1 MPSAPDP
8 EHDAA
13 DFNSDGPLP
22 PKLVKFR
29 NLTGI
34 GTPRTL
40 ADSEFIRPAK
50 NIGIYARVIAEE
62 RKTGWQ
68 YWFINGLI
76 EACFMSQIAIGASL
90 TALGAANASHIA
102 ITVLGSANTVIA
114 GLQTY
119 LKGQGLP
126 NRLRQYEF
134 SLRKLRE
141 HIEDL
146 ERHFTH
152 EECKLNVDHEIAEVA
167 AMYHAVRQ
175 TAEDNTPDTYLP
187 MAGAGA
193 KLLAKANP
201 KQDNQP
207 PGPSGPS
214 GPTAPALP
222 VSGTETGP
230 EALAASGKPP
240 TADQVAEAGGPE
252 ASKPAPDASKPAT
265 SGKAPT
271 ADETA
276 EAGGPEASKPAPDTS
291 KPTADNDTKKDT
303 EPTPPKSPVP
313 EAHTDDRDVTEN
325 TPLLKH

>member
-1 MPSAPDP
+1 MPSEPDP

-13 DFNSDGPLP
+13 DFTSSGPLP

-34 GTPRTL
+34 GTPKSL
-40 ADSEFIRPAK
+40 VDSGFHRPAK
-50 NIGIYARVIAEE
+50 NTGIYARVIAEE

-68 YWFINGLI
+68 HWFMNGLI

-90 TALGAANASHIA
+90 TALGAADASHVA

-134 SLRKLRE
+134 GLRKLRE

-201 KQDNQP
+201 QQDSRTP
-207 PGPSGPS
+207 APSEPS
-214 GPTAPALP
+214 DPAAPTVDPALAA
-222 VSGTETGP
+222 SGTETGR

-240 TADQVAEAGGPE
+240 TADEVAEAGGSE
-252 ASKPAPDASKPAT
+252 ASKPAPNASKP
-265 SGKAPT
+265 
-271 ADETA
+271 E
-276 EAGGPEASKPAPDTS
+276 
-291 KPTADNDTKKDT
+291 ADNNATKDA

-313 EAHTDDRDVTEN
+313 ETHADNADVTEE

>member
-13 DFNSDGPLP
+13 DFISDGPLP
-22 PKLVKFR
+22 PNLVKFR
-29 NLTGI
+29 NMTGI

-40 ADSEFIRPAK
+40 ADSESPRPAK

-62 RKTGWQ
+62 RKTSWQ
-68 YWFINGLI
+68 YWFVNGFI
-76 EACFMSQIAIGASL
+76 EACFLGQIAIGASL
-90 TALGAANASHIA
+90 TALGAADASHVA
-102 ITVLGSANTVIA
+102 ITALGSANTVIA

-134 SLRKLRE
+134 GLRKLRE

-152 EECKLNVDHEIAEVA
+152 EDCKLNVDHEIAEVA

-201 KQDNQP
+201 QDSQS
-207 PGPSGPS
+207 PGPSEPS
-214 GPTAPALP
+214 GSAAPVLPT
-222 VSGTETGP
+222 SGTETGP

-240 TADQVAEAGGPE
+240 TADEM
-252 ASKPAPDASKPAT
+252 
-265 SGKAPT
+265 
-271 ADETA
+271 A

-291 KPTADNDTKKDT
+291 KPAVDKDT
-303 EPTPPKSPVP
+303 SKDAEPAPPKSPVA
-313 EAHTDDRDVTEN
+313 ETHTDDADETEE

>member
-13 DFNSDGPLP
+13 DFTSNGPLP

-40 ADSEFIRPAK
+40 ADSDYPRPAK

-62 RKTGWQ
+62 RKTSWQ
-68 YWFINGLI
+68 YWFMNGFI
-76 EACFMSQIAIGASL
+76 EACFLSQIAIGASL
-90 TALGAANASHIA
+90 TALGAADASHIA
-102 ITVLGSANTVIA
+102 VTILGSANTVIA

-134 SLRKLRE
+134 GLRKLRE

-193 KLLAKANP
+193 KLLAKASP
-201 KQDNQP
+201 QQDSQS

-214 GPTAPALP
+214 GPSGPAAPALP
-222 VSGTETGP
+222 TSGTETGP

-252 ASKPAPDASKPAT
+252 ASKPATDASKPA
-265 SGKAPT
+265 
-271 ADETA
+271 ADKDTTKDA
-276 EAGGPEASKPAPDTS
+276 EPAPL
-291 KPTADNDTKKDT
+291 
-303 EPTPPKSPVP
+303 KSPVP
-313 EAHTDDRDVTEN
+313 ETHTDDADVTEE
-325 TPLLKH
+325 TPLLKQ